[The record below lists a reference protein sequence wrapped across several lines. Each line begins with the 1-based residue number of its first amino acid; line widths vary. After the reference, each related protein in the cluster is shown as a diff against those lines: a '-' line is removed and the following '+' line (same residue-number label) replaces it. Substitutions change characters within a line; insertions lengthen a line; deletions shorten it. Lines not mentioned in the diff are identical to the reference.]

1 MKNIVIGILGTTLDN
16 PGRSK
21 TRLDRWR
28 PTVDICRQ
36 PDFKVERYE
45 LLHAPNWDRL
55 ANRVAEDIQTLSP
68 KTKVKLHPLEVEDP
82 WNFEETYGALYD
94 FARRYNFKSERE
106 RYHINITTGT
116 HVAQICLF
124 LLAESRHLPGTLLQ
138 DNPPPKGEPR
148 SNPGTLTHI
157 DLNLAQYDLLAKRF
171 QAEHAESIAVL
182 KSGIETLN
190 HDFNAM
196 IEEIEAVAQ
205 ASSDPMLIMGP
216 TGAGKSHLAGQVYE
230 LRKARGQVS
239 GRFVSVNCATLRG
252 DNAMSALFGHTK
264 GAFTGAEKPREG
276 LLKAADGGTIFLDE
290 IGELGLD
297 EQAMLLSAIETK
309 RYMPLG
315 SDTEVTSDFQLIAGT
330 NRDLRDRVQDGLF
343 REDLLARINLWTF
356 TLPGLASRREDIPPN
371 LHYELNR
378 WSERNGTRITI
389 NKEAEETYLKFARS
403 KRATWRGNFRDL
415 NASVTRMC
423 TLAPQGR
430 IDEATVEREL
440 KRLRTEWK
448 ATKSERT
455 PDSVLSEIITPSQI
469 DALDRFDAVQLEEVV
484 RVCLDSRSLAEAG
497 RELFAQ
503 SRLQRSTPND
513 SDRLRKYLQK
523 FGFSWNDLKGV

>member
-1 MKNIVIGILGTTLDN
+1 
-16 PGRSK
+16 
-21 TRLDRWR
+21 
-28 PTVDICRQ
+28 
-36 PDFKVERYE
+36 
-45 LLHAPNWDRL
+45 
-55 ANRVAEDIQTLSP
+55 
-68 KTKVKLHPLEVEDP
+68 
-82 WNFEETYGALYD
+82 
-94 FARRYNFKSERE
+94 
-106 RYHINITTGT
+106 
-116 HVAQICLF
+116 
-124 LLAESRHLPGTLLQ
+124 
-138 DNPPPKGEPR
+138 
-148 SNPGTLTHI
+148 
-157 DLNLAQYDLLAKRF
+157 
-171 QAEHAESIAVL
+171 
-182 KSGIETLN
+182 
-190 HDFNAM
+190 M

-230 LRKARGQVS
+230 LRKARGQVT

-448 ATKSERT
+448 ATKSERA
-455 PDSVLSEIITPSQI
+455 PDSVLAEILTPSQI

-523 FGFSWNDLKGV
+523 FGLSWNDLKSV